1 MSTAQAQA
9 QTPEVQAQA
18 QDVPD
23 SIPSDND
30 RPKTRPR
37 PPPLEHFI
45 YTVKK
50 AQRKATPQHTSSS
63 ASTSPSLS
71 SPHPNPHSKIRTRT
85 DSAQVDLNAAGNAVA
100 NNQQSNTTTTVVQ
113 TLITEPETPSPILS
127 AWPPSQPNP
136 DYLAPYHPSLHKN
149 LRNWSQGLLD
159 QLRQKSESP
168 SLDPS
173 SSPSTLTNTPSIFQ
187 AAFVSSTL
195 PGIVAA
201 APSAYKDISISAF
214 PLPPSAS
221 PPRSAQ
227 PSSTSTA
234 PMAATSTSLETSTS
248 ASTVP
253 SVVTPPAPVAYA
265 QDGDKIERHFLF
277 QTHHRP
283 LKGQTPQQQQQQ
295 KGESASTLSPR
306 RKSNGSGKS
315 PRKDKDA
322 PSTRRSNRSSERF
335 RRFILFFQRLLRSLR
350 RRGRGPQENDRLAQQ
365 GIQAHRDD
373 DTTGPFHTFTSSE
386 PSASKLDYLQVDETN
401 DTETDEDN
409 GHEMGRRAF
418 SEIREI
424 GSSTSPVKEASNNH
438 QHLKSKLKEV
448 PKMMKIVDKFKNH
461 TRQDKAQEDTK
472 GLSQTKKTT
481 PAAPKEAVVEAP
493 LKSSSSSTEGSSKR
507 GPRYHPKLLELYTVT
522 DHVLGVG
529 TFATVK
535 EIKLKSTGQ
544 SFALKIILKRT
555 IQGKGGMLDTE
566 IAVLSKV
573 RHQNCISLLEMF
585 ETEDAVYLVTDLAEG
600 GELFD
605 QLLQKGYYTEAD
617 AARLV
622 HEILLGVEYL
632 HSLDIVHRDLKPENL
647 LFADRSENAR
657 LMITDFGLSKVLTGQ
672 NDVLM
677 TACGT
682 PGYVAPEVLE
692 QIGHGKP
699 VDLWSLGVIAY
710 TLLCGYTP
718 FWGEDQALLF
728 ENIISGEYQYEEA
741 YWKDISGLAK
751 SFIDSLL
758 IRSAEKRPTAAQALN
773 HPWFRAMLDQDLA
786 TPVSPTDSVNLMP
799 SVKKNF
805 NATNVF
811 KKAVRAVGMLR
822 KLQAS
827 ESKSR
832 PPGEA
837 LPLGESGAGPQ
848 SPATVVTFHDIVSA
862 ALLSKRMT
870 SGQGPAKTDSGNSSG
885 SGDGGGHER
894 SDSDENLSEVSAIL
908 EGLAVKP

>member
-1 MSTAQAQA
+1 MSTAQGPQAQA

-71 SPHPNPHSKIRTRT
+71 SPHPDPHSKIRTRT

-335 RRFILFFQRLLRSLR
+335 RRLILFFQRLLRSLR

-481 PAAPKEAVVEAP
+481 PAAPKETVVEAP

-699 VDLWSLGVIAY
+699 VDLWSLG
-710 TLLCGYTP
+710 TKHC
-718 FWGEDQALLF
+718 
-728 ENIISGEYQYEEA
+728 S
-741 YWKDISGLAK
+741 
-751 SFIDSLL
+751 
-758 IRSAEKRPTAAQALN
+758 
-773 HPWFRAMLDQDLA
+773 
-786 TPVSPTDSVNLMP
+786 
-799 SVKKNF
+799 
-805 NATNVF
+805 
-811 KKAVRAVGMLR
+811 
-822 KLQAS
+822 
-827 ESKSR
+827 
-832 PPGEA
+832 
-837 LPLGESGAGPQ
+837 
-848 SPATVVTFHDIVSA
+848 
-862 ALLSKRMT
+862 
-870 SGQGPAKTDSGNSSG
+870 
-885 SGDGGGHER
+885 
-894 SDSDENLSEVSAIL
+894 
-908 EGLAVKP
+908 